1 MDLDPRL
8 RPGDG
13 EAAGVSNSTPSPAGL
28 VSSASLRGRD
38 NADTPSSSTVGS
50 GTPQYHHQLGAAAG
64 AGAGIEEAGVAPGA
78 SSSSAAAASAAAAGG
93 GAAAA
98 AAAAG
103 EGDAKKSRACEAC
116 RGLKVRCEPDAVEG
130 EPCKR
135 CRKAGRSC
143 VVTAPTRKRQKKT
156 DSRVSELEKKIDALT
171 ASLHARAGG
180 GAGGVVVPGLMS
192 SSNNPLVG
200 QPHHPQPQHHQH
212 PSPHHPHQPQAR
224 HQSDMS
230 ASGGGYPMFAASTG
244 VGVGGGPGG
253 TATGSARPWTGGGM
267 EASPMTQSA
276 QTPPTRTPQDDVSA
290 FQPPIVMAGQKRKA
304 HDREGPSG
312 DDHKAMTP
320 STSWSG
326 FSRPTEGDIVDRGL
340 VTMEHATGLFN
351 KYKEHM
357 VRHLPAV
364 VFPPSTTV
372 MELRKTKPTLFLAI
386 MAAATGENHS
396 LQRVLQREL
405 MQLFA
410 EKVIVT
416 GEKNLELVQ
425 ALHVAVIWYWPP
437 EHFEELKFYQLVHI
451 AAVMAIDIGLGRKGG
466 SRRGP
471 PPFRRNP
478 PPDPCSIECRR
489 TWLTCF
495 FLALNTSMS
504 LHRPNLIR
512 WTPFMTESLEILE
525 SSPDAAP
532 TDKYFCHLV
541 WTHRLAEE
549 VGSQFSLDDP
559 STVVNITDARTQY
572 ALRAL
577 ERDLD
582 KYIASIPKNLMQH
595 TLRLNFNVVNLYM
608 HEMALHSDSTGD
620 NWRPPFNTEAL
631 KDGIVNSEPLSAA
644 HINALSACL
653 TAIDGIFNTFLSM
666 DVTSIRCLPVFNFMR
681 VAYGVVILIKMYF
694 SASSPGSEMGKVI
707 HKDNMRVEYYL
718 EALLDKFRATA
729 ADNKCRPAAKFLVV
743 LAMLRSWFF
752 KQGKGEGGG
761 SAASDDGGASSSS
774 SQQQRPYASQGTTQQ
789 QQQQQQQIQQQLQQ
803 QQQQQQQQIHQTHQ
817 AQHMQQQQQ
826 QQQHSRQPNVNTPLQ
841 LLSEVAT
848 TGRDGGTASR
858 LFASLNGAHQHHP
871 QPFFHDSVSSTTDSA
886 PAPAS
891 VSNTNNTNPSSATM
905 PPQQMPGPSPSSTD
919 LDSAMAPAFPPWMSA
934 AQPMLPADLDIVA
947 GALPTNFDIE
957 GLNLAASDLQDMYES
972 GAKIVMNEPWFTD
985 AFQGLPDPNLFPF

>member
-8 RPGDG
+8 RPGGDG
-13 EAAGVSNSTPSPAGL
+13 ELSSSSATGVVSDSPPSPTGRAVPL
-28 VSSASLRGRD
+28 QRGRD
-38 NADTPSSSTVGS
+38 SVDTPSSSVVS
-50 GTPQYHHQLGAAAG
+50 STPGQQHHQFDYAG
-64 AGAGIEEAGVAPGA
+64 D
-78 SSSSAAAASAAAAGG
+78 AGG
-93 GAAAA
+93 GGGGGGTTGGGGGTTGGGGPAAAA
-98 AAAAG
+98 A
-103 EGDAKKSRACEAC
+103 EGDGTNDAKKSRACEAC
-116 RGLKVRCEPDAVEG
+116 RGLKVRCEPDPVEG

-135 CRKAGRSC
+135 CRKAGRNC
-143 VVTAPTRKRQKKT
+143 IVTLPTRKRQKKT

-171 ASLHARAGG
+171 ASLHARAG
-180 GAGGVVVPGLMS
+180 VPGLS
-192 SSNNPLVG
+192 QLAGGIIG
-200 QPHHPQPQHHQH
+200 QHQHQLQHQLQPQPQPQHL
-212 PSPHHPHQPQAR
+212 
-224 HQSDMS
+224 HQSDSS
-230 ASGGGYPMFAASTG
+230 AGGYSSGWGNAGITTTGAAAAAAGGEGTAG
-244 VGVGGGPGG
+244 AAGAAGAGAGAGAGAAVGAGVGGGGGGGGGG
-253 TATGSARPWTGGGM
+253 TVAVRSWGGM
-267 EASPMTQSA
+267 EASPLMQSA
-276 QTPPTRTPQDDVSA
+276 PTPPTRTSPDDASA

-304 HDREGPSG
+304 TDRDSVGE
-312 DDHKAMTP
+312 DRKASVTP
-320 STSWSG
+320 SASWSG

-340 VTMEHATGLFN
+340 ITMENAAGLFA

-386 MAAATGENHS
+386 MAAATGDNHS
-396 LQRVLQREL
+396 LQRVLQKEL

-425 ALHVAVIWYWPP
+425 AIHVAVIWYWPP

-451 AAVMAIDIGLGRKGG
+451 AAVMAIDIGLGRK
-466 SRRGP
+466 SCSKRGP

-478 PPDPCSIECRR
+478 PPDSSSIECRR

-504 LHRPNLIR
+504 LHRPNLVR

-525 SSPDAAP
+525 TSPDAAP

-549 VGSQFSLDDP
+549 VGGQFSLDDP
-559 STVVNITDARTQY
+559 STMVNITDARTQY

-582 KYIASIPKNLMQH
+582 KYIASIPKNLMQPGPDLA
-595 TLRLNFNVVNLYM
+595 TLRINFNVVNLYM
-608 HEMALHSDSTGD
+608 HEMALHSDNNMSD
-620 NWRPPFNTEAL
+620 QWRPPFNTEAL

-666 DVTSIRCLPVFNFMR
+666 EVLSIRCLPVFNFMR

-752 KQGKGEGGG
+752 KQGKAEGGG
-761 SAASDDGGASSSS
+761 SGPSLHGASPSADGGASSAS
-774 SQQQRPYASQGTTQQ
+774 SQQR
-789 QQQQQQQIQQQLQQ
+789 
-803 QQQQQQQQIHQTHQ
+803 H
-817 AQHMQQQQQ
+817 
-826 QQQHSRQPNVNTPLQ
+826 
-841 LLSEVAT
+841 LSG
-848 TGRDGGTASR
+848 TGRQVS
-858 LFASLNGAHQHHP
+858 
-871 QPFFHDSVSSTTDSA
+871 QPFFHDSVSP

-891 VSNTNNTNPSSATM
+891 HSSSM
-905 PPQQMPGPSPSSTD
+905 PQMPGPSPASTD
-919 LDSAMAPAFPPWMSA
+919 LDSAMAPAFPPWMSVTHS
-934 AQPMLPADLDIVA
+934 MVPAELDV
-947 GALPTNFDIE
+947 GSMPTNFDIE
-957 GLNLAASDLQDMYES
+957 GLNLAAADLQDMYES

>member
-13 EAAGVSNSTPSPAGL
+13 EATGVSHSTPSPAGQL
-28 VSSASLRGRD
+28 SSASLAGRGRD
-38 NADTPSSSTVGS
+38 NPDTPSTVGS
-50 GTPQYHHQLGAAAG
+50 TPQYHQAEYAASGSGSGSAAAG
-64 AGAGIEEAGVAPGA
+64 VDAGAGGAG
-78 SSSSAAAASAAAAGG
+78 
-93 GAAAA
+93 
-98 AAAAG
+98 AAG
-103 EGDAKKSRACEAC
+103 EADAAADAKKSRACEAC
-116 RGLKVRCEPDAVEG
+116 RGLKVRCEPDPIEG

-143 VVTAPTRKRQKKT
+143 IVTVPTRKRQKKT

-171 ASLHARAGG
+171 ASLHARAG
-180 GAGGVVVPGLMS
+180 VPGL
-192 SSNNPLVG
+192 NPMVG
-200 QPHHPQPQHHQH
+200 QPQPPQSQ
-212 PSPHHPHQPQAR
+212 
-224 HQSDMS
+224 HQSQHRQQSDS
-230 ASGGGYPMFAASTG
+230 STGGYQAGVWVNPAAA
-244 VGVGGGPGG
+244 G
-253 TATGSARPWTGGGM
+253 TVRSWGGM
-267 EASPMTQSA
+267 EASPLMQSA
-276 QTPPTRTPQDDVSA
+276 STPPTRTPQDDVST

-304 HDREGPSG
+304 PDREAMG
-312 DDHKAMTP
+312 DEHKAMTP

-340 VTMEHATGLFN
+340 ITMEQATGLFN

-364 VFPPSTTV
+364 VFPHSATV

-396 LQRVLQREL
+396 LQRVLQKEL

-425 ALHVAVIWYWPP
+425 AIHVAVIWYWPP
-437 EHFEELKFYQLVHI
+437 EHFEELKFYQLIHI

-478 PPDPCSIECRR
+478 PPDSSSIECRR

-512 WTPFMTESLEILE
+512 WTPFMTECLEILE
-525 SSPDAAP
+525 TSPDAAP

-559 STVVNITDARTQY
+559 STLVNITDARTQY

-608 HEMALHSDSTGD
+608 HEMALHSDTMSD
-620 NWRPPFNTEAL
+620 QWRPPFNTDAL

-666 DVTSIRCLPVFNFMR
+666 DVLSIRCLPVFNFMR

-752 KQGKGEGGG
+752 KQGKEGGG
-761 SAASDDGGASSSS
+761 GTASPEEGDGPSSS
-774 SQQQRPYASQGTTQQ
+774 SQQRQQQQQQYPAQGTQQ
-789 QQQQQQQIQQQLQQ
+789 QQQLQQQLQQ
-803 QQQQQQQQIHQTHQ
+803 QQQQQQHLQ
-817 AQHMQQQQQ
+817 ASQQQ
-826 QQQHSRQPNVNTPLQ
+826 SRQQNVNTPLQ

-848 TGRDGGTASR
+848 TGRDAATAASAQH
-858 LFASLNGAHQHHP
+858 LFASLSGTGRHP
-871 QPFFHDSVSSTTDSA
+871 QPFFHDSVSSTGT
-886 PAPAS
+886 PPAS
-891 VSNTNNTNPSSATM
+891 VSNASSM
-905 PPQQMPGPSPSSTD
+905 PQQQMPGPSPSSTD

-934 AQPMLPADLDIVA
+934 AQPMVPTDLDV
-947 GALPTNFDIE
+947 GSMPTNFDIE
-957 GLNLAASDLQDMYES
+957 GLNLAASDLSDMYES

>member
-1 MDLDPRL
+1 MQS
-8 RPGDG
+8 
-13 EAAGVSNSTPSPAGL
+13 ASTPPART
-28 VSSASLRGRD
+28 SQD
-38 NADTPSSSTVGS
+38 
-50 GTPQYHHQLGAAAG
+50 
-64 AGAGIEEAGVAPGA
+64 GA
-78 SSSSAAAASAAAAGG
+78 S
-93 GAAAA
+93 
-98 AAAAG
+98 
-103 EGDAKKSRACEAC
+103 
-116 RGLKVRCEPDAVEG
+116 
-130 EPCKR
+130 
-135 CRKAGRSC
+135 
-143 VVTAPTRKRQKKT
+143 T
-156 DSRVSELEKKIDALT
+156 
-171 ASLHARAGG
+171 
-180 GAGGVVVPGLMS
+180 
-192 SSNNPLVG
+192 
-200 QPHHPQPQHHQH
+200 
-212 PSPHHPHQPQAR
+212 
-224 HQSDMS
+224 
-230 ASGGGYPMFAASTG
+230 
-244 VGVGGGPGG
+244 
-253 TATGSARPWTGGGM
+253 
-267 EASPMTQSA
+267 
-276 QTPPTRTPQDDVSA
+276 

-304 HDREGPSG
+304 TDRDSVAE
-312 DDHKAMTP
+312 DHKTAMTP
-320 STSWSG
+320 SASWAG
-326 FSRPTEGDIVDRGL
+326 FSRPTEGDVVDRGL
-340 VTMEHATGLFN
+340 ISMENAAGLFN

-364 VFPPSTTV
+364 VFPPSATV
-372 MELRKTKPTLFLAI
+372 MELRKTKPTLFLAV

-396 LQRVLQREL
+396 LQRVLQKEL

-425 ALHVAVIWYWPP
+425 AIHVAVIWYWPP
-437 EHFEELKFYQLVHI
+437 EHFEELKFYQLIHI

-466 SRRGP
+466 SKRGP

-478 PPDPCSIECRR
+478 PPDSSSIECRR

-512 WTPFMTESLEILE
+512 WAPFMTESLEILE
-525 SSPDAAP
+525 TSPDAAP

-559 STVVNITDARTQY
+559 STMVNITDSRTQY

-582 KYIASIPKNLMQH
+582 KYIASIPKNLMQP
-595 TLRLNFNVVNLYM
+595 TLRLNFNVINLYM
-608 HEMALHSDSTGD
+608 HEMALHSDTMSD
-620 NWRPPFNTEAL
+620 QWRPPFNTEAL

-666 DVTSIRCLPVFNFMR
+666 DVLSIRCLPVFNFMR

-729 ADNKCRPAAKFLVV
+729 ADDKCRPAAKFLVV

-752 KQGKGEGGG
+752 KQGKGDGVSSGPNLHG
-761 SAASDDGGASSSS
+761 AASPEAGGASSSS
-774 SQQQRPYASQGTTQQ
+774 SSQQRQYASQGTQQ
-789 QQQQQQQIQQQLQQ
+789 QQQLQLQLQQ
-803 QQQQQQQQIHQTHQ
+803 QQQQLQQ
-817 AQHMQQQQQ
+817 
-826 QQQHSRQPNVNTPLQ
+826 SRQSTANTPLQ

-848 TGRDGGTASR
+848 TGRDATTATHI
-858 LFASLNGAHQHHP
+858 FAGLNGTGRQPP
-871 QPFFHDSVSSTTDSA
+871 QPFFHDSVSSTGTP

-891 VSNTNNTNPSSATM
+891 SNSSSM
-905 PPQQMPGPSPSSTD
+905 PQMPGPSPASTD
-919 LDSAMAPAFPPWMSA
+919 LDSAMAPAFPPWMSVT
-934 AQPMLPADLDIVA
+934 QPMVPGELDV
-947 GALPTNFDIE
+947 GPMPTNFDIE
-957 GLNLAASDLQDMYES
+957 GLNLAAADLQDMYES

>member
-8 RPGDG
+8 RPGGDG
-13 EAAGVSNSTPSPAGL
+13 ELSSSNATRVVSNA
-28 VSSASLRGRD
+28 SSALDHQLQASARRGSGRD
-38 NADTPSSSTVGS
+38 NADTPSTVGS
-50 GTPQYHHQLGAAAG
+50 TPGQHHQFDYADAG
-64 AGAGIEEAGVAPGA
+64 AGGGGGGSVAA
-78 SSSSAAAASAAAAGG
+78 ESSAG
-93 GAAAA
+93 
-98 AAAAG
+98 AG
-103 EGDAKKSRACEAC
+103 EADGNGDAKKSRACEAC
-116 RGLKVRCEPDAVEG
+116 RGLKVRCEPDPIEG

-135 CRKAGRSC
+135 CRKAGRVC

-171 ASLHARAGG
+171 ASLHARAG
-180 GAGGVVVPGLMS
+180 APGM
-192 SSNNPLVG
+192 PAVG
-200 QPHHPQPQHHQH
+200 QQQHQH
-212 PSPHHPHQPQAR
+212 QHQPEA
-224 HQSDMS
+224 
-230 ASGGGYPMFAASTG
+230 AGGGYSSSW
-244 VGVGGGPGG
+244 
-253 TATGSARPWTGGGM
+253 GSAGTPGTGAGVARTWGGM
-267 EASPMTQSA
+267 AASPMMQTAS
-276 QTPPTRTPQDDVSA
+276 TPPVRTPQDDSSA

-304 HDREGPSG
+304 TDRDSVSEDPKSS
-312 DDHKAMTP
+312 MTP
-320 STSWSG
+320 SVSWSG

-340 VTMEHATGLFN
+340 ISMEQAAGLFN

-364 VFPPSTTV
+364 VFPHSATV
-372 MELRKTKPTLFLAI
+372 MDLRKTKPTLFLAI

-396 LQRVLQREL
+396 LQRVLQKEL

-425 ALHVAVIWYWPP
+425 AIHVAVIWYWPP
-437 EHFEELKFYQLVHI
+437 EHFEELKFYQLIHI
-451 AAVMAIDIGLGRKGG
+451 AAVMAIDIGLGRKNT
-466 SRRGP
+466 SKRGP

-478 PPDPCSIECRR
+478 PPDSSSIECRR

-532 TDKYFCHLV
+532 TDKYFSHLV

-549 VGSQFSLDDP
+549 VGEQFSLDDP
-559 STVVNITDARTQY
+559 STLVNITDARTQY

-582 KYIASIPKNLMQH
+582 KYIASVSKNMMQP

-608 HEMALHSDSTGD
+608 HEMALHSETVSEQ
-620 NWRPPFNTEAL
+620 WRPPFNTEAL

-653 TAIDGIFNTFLSM
+653 TAIDGILNTFLSM
-666 DVTSIRCLPVFNFMR
+666 DVLSIRCLPVFNFMR
-681 VAYGVVILIKMYF
+681 VAYAVVILIKMYF

-752 KQGKGEGGG
+752 KQGKGEGTSTSSDDGNG
-761 SAASDDGGASSSS
+761 AAAAPCANPSTTPNAAGISAASP
-774 SQQQRPYASQGTTQQ
+774 QQRQYAAQGTQQ
-789 QQQQQQQIQQQLQQ
+789 QQQLQQQLQQ
-803 QQQQQQQQIHQTHQ
+803 QQL
-817 AQHMQQQQQ
+817 
-826 QQQHSRQPNVNTPLQ
+826 QQQHQQSAANTPLQ

-848 TGRDGGTASR
+848 TGRDVSNAPHIFANLGGTGRSI
-858 LFASLNGAHQHHP
+858 P
-871 QPFFHDSVSSTTDSA
+871 QPFFHDSVSSTGT
-886 PAPAS
+886 PP
-891 VSNTNNTNPSSATM
+891 TSSTANSSSM
-905 PPQQMPGPSPSSTD
+905 PQMPGPSPASTD
-919 LDSAMAPAFPPWMSA
+919 LESAMAPAFPPWMSVT
-934 AQPMLPADLDIVA
+934 QPMVPNELDMGSMPA
-947 GALPTNFDIE
+947 NFDIE
-957 GLNLAASDLQDMYES
+957 GLNLAAADLQDVYES
-972 GAKIVMNEPWFTD
+972 GAKIVMNEPWFMD

>member
-8 RPGDG
+8 RPGGDG
-13 EAAGVSNSTPSPAGL
+13 GELGSSTATRVVSNA
-28 VSSASLRGRD
+28 SSAVDQQLQAAARRGSGRD
-38 NADTPSSSTVGS
+38 NADTPSTVGS
-50 GTPQYHHQLGAAAG
+50 TPGQHHQFDYAD
-64 AGAGIEEAGVAPGA
+64 
-78 SSSSAAAASAAAAGG
+78 AGG
-93 GAAAA
+93 GGGGGSV
-98 AAAAG
+98 AAG
-103 EGDAKKSRACEAC
+103 SSIGGDADGNGDGKKSRACEAC
-116 RGLKVRCEPDAVEG
+116 RGLKVKCEPDPVEG

-171 ASLHARAGG
+171 ASLHARAGAPG
-180 GAGGVVVPGLMS
+180 TSAAG
-192 SSNNPLVG
+192 
-200 QPHHPQPQHHQH
+200 QQQHQHQHQHQHHAE
-212 PSPHHPHQPQAR
+212 PV
-224 HQSDMS
+224 
-230 ASGGGYPMFAASTG
+230 GGGYPSSWSSAATT
-244 VGVGGGPGG
+244 G
-253 TATGSARPWTGGGM
+253 TAAAAGGAGVARTWGGM
-267 EASPMTQSA
+267 AGGMAASPMMQTAS
-276 QTPPTRTPQDDVSA
+276 TPPTRTPQDEPSA

-304 HDREGPSG
+304 TDRDSVSEDP
-312 DDHKAMTP
+312 KAMTP
-320 STSWSG
+320 SVSWSG
-326 FSRPTEGDIVDRGL
+326 FSRPTEGDIVDRGII
-340 VTMEHATGLFN
+340 TMEQAAGLFN

-364 VFPPSTTV
+364 VFPHSATV

-396 LQRVLQREL
+396 IQRVLQKEL

-425 ALHVAVIWYWPP
+425 AIHVAVIWYWPP
-437 EHFEELKFYQLVHI
+437 EHFEELKFYQLVHM
-451 AAVMAIDIGLGRKGG
+451 AAVMAIDIGLGRKNT
-466 SRRGP
+466 SKRGP

-478 PPDPCSIECRR
+478 PPDPSSIECRR

-532 TDKYFCHLV
+532 TDKYFSHLV

-549 VGSQFSLDDP
+549 VGEQFSLDDP
-559 STVVNITDARTQY
+559 SSLVNITDARTQY

-582 KYIASIPKNLMQH
+582 KYIASVAKNMMQP

-608 HEMALHSDSTGD
+608 HEMALHSETLSDQ
-620 NWRPPFNTEAL
+620 WRPPFNTEAL

-653 TAIDGIFNTFLSM
+653 TAIDGILNTFLSM
-666 DVTSIRCLPVFNFMR
+666 DVLSIRCLPVFNFMR
-681 VAYGVVILIKMYF
+681 VAYAVVILIKMYF
-694 SASSPGSEMGKVI
+694 SASSPGSEMGRVI

-718 EALLDKFRATA
+718 ETLLDKFRATA

-752 KQGKGEGGG
+752 KQGKGEGMA
-761 SAASDDGGASSSS
+761 SSSDDGSGAAAANTSTTPNTAALSTASP
-774 SQQQRPYASQGTTQQ
+774 QQRQYSAQGTQQ
-789 QQQQQQQIQQQLQQ
+789 QQQLQQQLQQ
-803 QQQQQQQQIHQTHQ
+803 QQL
-817 AQHMQQQQQ
+817 
-826 QQQHSRQPNVNTPLQ
+826 QQQHQQPAANTPLQ

-848 TGRDGGTASR
+848 TGRDASNATHIFANLSGTGRSI
-858 LFASLNGAHQHHP
+858 Q
-871 QPFFHDSVSSTTDSA
+871 QPFFHDSVSSTGT
-886 PAPAS
+886 PP
-891 VSNTNNTNPSSATM
+891 TSSTANSSSM
-905 PPQQMPGPSPSSTD
+905 PQMPPGPSPASTD
-919 LDSAMAPAFPPWMSA
+919 LDSAMAPAFPPWMSVT
-934 AQPMLPADLDIVA
+934 QPMVPNELDMGSMPA
-947 GALPTNFDIE
+947 NFDIE
-957 GLNLAASDLQDMYES
+957 GLNLAAADLQDVYES
-972 GAKIVMNEPWFTD
+972 GAKIVMNEPWFMD

>member
-38 NADTPSSSTVGS
+38 NADTPSSSTAGSS
-50 GTPQYHHQLGAAAG
+50 GTPQYHHNQLEHAG
-64 AGAGIEEAGVAPGA
+64 AGVGVEEAGVAPGVTA
-78 SSSSAAAASAAAAGG
+78 SSSSSLPPSSSS
-93 GAAAA
+93 

-180 GAGGVVVPGLMS
+180 GGVVPSLMG
-192 SSNNPLVG
+192 NNPLVG
-200 QPHHPQPQHHQH
+200 QPHHHQPQPHHHQ
-212 PSPHHPHQPQAR
+212 PQPHQPHQPQAR

-230 ASGGGYPMFAASTG
+230 SSGGGYPMFAASTG
-244 VGVGGGPGG
+244 GGATAGAGGGPGG
-253 TATGSARPWTGGGM
+253 TAAVSARPWTGGGGM
-267 EASPMTQSA
+267 AASPMMQSA
-276 QTPPTRTPQDDVSA
+276 QTPPTRTPQDDVAA

-304 HDREGPSG
+304 HDRDGPSG

-425 ALHVAVIWYWPP
+425 AMHVAVIWYWPP

-512 WTPFMTESLEILE
+512 WTPFMTECLEILE

-608 HEMALHSDSTGD
+608 HEMALHSDTTGD

-752 KQGKGEGGG
+752 KQGKGEGVG
-761 SAASDDGGASSSS
+761 SATPEDGGASSCSS
-774 SQQQRPYASQGTTQQ
+774 SQQQRPYAPQGTPQQ
-789 QQQQQQQIQQQLQQ
+789 PQQQQQLQQ
-803 QQQQQQQQIHQTHQ
+803 QLQHQQVPQQSHQ
-817 AQHMQQQQQ
+817 AQHMQQQHQQ
-826 QQQHSRQPNVNTPLQ
+826 QQQSRQPNVNTPLQ

-871 QPFFHDSVSSTTDSA
+871 QPFFHDSASSTTDSA

-891 VSNTNNTNPSSATM
+891 VSNNNNAASSSSSAM

-934 AQPMLPADLDIVA
+934 AQPMLPADLDVVA

-957 GLNLAASDLQDMYES
+957 GLNLAAADLQDMYES

>member
-1 MDLDPRL
+1 MDLDPQL

-13 EAAGVSNSTPSPAGL
+13 EATGVSNSSPSPAGQL
-28 VSSASLRGRD
+28 SSASLAGRGRD
-38 NADTPSSSTVGS
+38 NADTPSTVGS
-50 GTPQYHHQLGAAAG
+50 TPQYHQVEYGGSGPGAAGVDAG
-64 AGAGIEEAGVAPGA
+64 AGA
-78 SSSSAAAASAAAAGG
+78 S

-98 AAAAG
+98 TGAGAVGDADAA
-103 EGDAKKSRACEAC
+103 GDAKKSRACEAC

-143 VVTAPTRKRQKKT
+143 IVTVPTRKRQKKT

-171 ASLHARAGG
+171 ASLHARAG
-180 GAGGVVVPGLMS
+180 VPGL
-192 SSNNPLVG
+192 NPLAG
-200 QPHHPQPQHHQH
+200 QPPPQPQHQN
-212 PSPHHPHQPQAR
+212 QPRQ
-224 HQSDMS
+224 QSDS
-230 ASGGGYPMFAASTG
+230 SSGGYPAGGWGNAA
-244 VGVGGGPGG
+244 
-253 TATGSARPWTGGGM
+253 ATGTMRPWAGI
-267 EASPMTQSA
+267 EASPLMQSA
-276 QTPPTRTPQDDVSA
+276 QTPPRRTPQDDVST

-304 HDREGPSG
+304 ADRDALG

-340 VTMEHATGLFN
+340 ITMEHATGLFN
-351 KYKEHM
+351 KYKEHLI
-357 VRHLPAV
+357 RHLPAV
-364 VFPPSTTV
+364 VFPPNATV

-396 LQRVLQREL
+396 LQRVLQKEL

-425 ALHVAVIWYWPP
+425 AIHVAVIWYWPP
-437 EHFEELKFYQLVHI
+437 EHFEELKFYQLIHI
-451 AAVMAIDIGLGRKGG
+451 AAVMAIDIGLGRKGS

-478 PPDPCSIECRR
+478 PPDSSSIECRR

-512 WTPFMTESLEILE
+512 WTPFMTECLEILE
-525 SSPDAAP
+525 TSPDAAP

-559 STVVNITDARTQY
+559 STMVNITDARTQY

-608 HEMALHSDSTGD
+608 HEMALHSDTMSD
-620 NWRPPFNTEAL
+620 QWRPPFNTDAL

-666 DVTSIRCLPVFNFMR
+666 DVLSIRCLPVFNFMR

-752 KQGKGEGGG
+752 KQGKEGGG
-761 SAASDDGGASSSS
+761 TTSPDDGDAPSSS
-774 SQQQRPYASQGTTQQ
+774 SQQTQQ
-789 QQQQQQQIQQQLQQ
+789 QYAPQGTQQQQQLQQ
-803 QQQQQQQQIHQTHQ
+803 QLQQLQQQQVQQLQPQPQ
-817 AQHMQQQQQ
+817 ARQQ
-826 QQQHSRQPNVNTPLQ
+826 NVNTPLQ

-848 TGRDGGTASR
+848 TGRDAGSASHI
-858 LFASLNGAHQHHP
+858 FASLNGTGSHHP
-871 QPFFHDSVSSTTDSA
+871 QPFFHDSVSSTGT
-886 PAPAS
+886 PPPGS
-891 VSNTNNTNPSSATM
+891 VQNSSM
-905 PPQQMPGPSPSSTD
+905 PQLPGPSPSSTD
-919 LDSAMAPAFPPWMSA
+919 LESAMAPAFPPWMSA
-934 AQPMLPADLDIVA
+934 AQPVMPNDLDV
-947 GALPTNFDIE
+947 GSLPTNFDIE
-957 GLNLAASDLQDMYES
+957 GLNLAAADLQDLYENR
-972 GAKIVMNEPWFTD
+972 AKIVMNEPWFTD

>member
-8 RPGDG
+8 RPGGDG
-13 EAAGVSNSTPSPAGL
+13 EATGVSNSTPSPAGQL
-28 VSSASLRGRD
+28 SSASLVRGRD
-38 NADTPSSSTVGS
+38 NADTPSTVGS
-50 GTPQYHHQLGAAAG
+50 TPQYHQADYAG
-64 AGAGIEEAGVAPGA
+64 AGAGAGGGGAGVDAGG
-78 SSSSAAAASAAAAGG
+78 AAGG
-93 GAAAA
+93 DADAAAQA
-98 AAAAG
+98 AA
-103 EGDAKKSRACEAC
+103 DAKKSRACEAC
-116 RGLKVRCEPDAVEG
+116 RGLKVRCEPDPVDG

-143 VVTAPTRKRQKKT
+143 IVTVPTRKRQKKT

-171 ASLHARAGG
+171 ASLHARAG
-180 GAGGVVVPGLMS
+180 VPVSGL
-192 SSNNPLVG
+192 NPLVG
-200 QPHHPQPQHHQH
+200 QSQSQPHPQSQHRQ
-212 PSPHHPHQPQAR
+212 
-224 HQSDMS
+224 HQSDS
-230 ASGGGYPMFAASTG
+230 STGGYQAGGG
-244 VGVGGGPGG
+244 GGGGWVNPAVAG
-253 TATGSARPWTGGGM
+253 TVRPWGGM
-267 EASPMTQSA
+267 EASPLMQSA
-276 QTPPTRTPQDDVSA
+276 STPPTRTPQDDVSS

-304 HDREGPSG
+304 TADRDNTLGP
-312 DDHKAMTP
+312 DDHSHKALTP

-340 VTMEHATGLFN
+340 ITMEHATGLFN

-364 VFPPSTTV
+364 VFPHSATV

-396 LQRVLQREL
+396 LQRVLQKEL

-425 ALHVAVIWYWPP
+425 AIHVAVIWYWPP
-437 EHFEELKFYQLVHI
+437 EHFEELKFYQLIHI

-478 PPDPCSIECRR
+478 PPDSSSIECRR

-512 WTPFMTESLEILE
+512 WTPFMTECLEILE
-525 SSPDAAP
+525 TSPDAAP

-559 STVVNITDARTQY
+559 STLVNITDARTQY

-608 HEMALHSDSTGD
+608 HEMALHSDTMSD
-620 NWRPPFNTEAL
+620 QWRPPFNTDAL

-653 TAIDGIFNTFLSM
+653 TAIDGILNTFLSM
-666 DVTSIRCLPVFNFMR
+666 DVLSIRCLPVFNFMR

-718 EALLDKFRATA
+718 GALLDKFRATA

-752 KQGKGEGGG
+752 KQGKEGGSGGGTG
-761 SAASDDGGASSSS
+761 SSEDSEGPCSSS
-774 SQQQRPYASQGTTQQ
+774 SQQKQQ
-789 QQQQQQQIQQQLQQ
+789 QQQQQYTAQGTQQQQQLQQQLQQ
-803 QQQQQQQQIHQTHQ
+803 QQQQQQQQLQPP
-817 AQHMQQQQQ
+817 QQQ
-826 QQQHSRQPNVNTPLQ
+826 SRQQNVNTPLQ

-848 TGRDGGTASR
+848 TGRDGSGGAAAHI
-858 LFASLNGAHQHHP
+858 FAGLNGAGRHHP
-871 QPFFHDSVSSTTDSA
+871 QPFFHDSASSTGT
-886 PAPAS
+886 PPAS
-891 VSNTNNTNPSSATM
+891 MSNASSSM
-905 PPQQMPGPSPSSTD
+905 PQQQQQQQIPGPSPSSTD

-934 AQPMLPADLDIVA
+934 AQPMVPTDLDV
-947 GALPTNFDIE
+947 GSMPTNFDIE
-957 GLNLAASDLQDMYES
+957 GLNLAASDLSDMYES

>member
-13 EAAGVSNSTPSPAGL
+13 EQLASSNATRVVSNA
-28 VSSASLRGRD
+28 SSAADQQLQASAAAVRHGSGRD
-38 NADTPSSSTVGS
+38 NADTPSTVGS
-50 GTPQYHHQLGAAAG
+50 TPGQHHHFDYADAG
-64 AGAGIEEAGVAPGA
+64 
-78 SSSSAAAASAAAAGG
+78 AAGG
-93 GAAAA
+93 GGGGGGSV
-98 AAAAG
+98 AAG
-103 EGDAKKSRACEAC
+103 GSAGAGEADGNGDAKKSRACEAC
-116 RGLKVRCEPDAVEG
+116 RGLKVRCEPDPIEG

-135 CRKAGRSC
+135 CRKAGRNC

-171 ASLHARAGG
+171 ASLHARAGAPGMPAVGQHHHQPQHQVEPAGGGYSSSWGIAGAAGTG
-180 GAGGVVVPGLMS
+180 GAGAGAGAGAV
-192 SSNNPLVG
+192 
-200 QPHHPQPQHHQH
+200 
-212 PSPHHPHQPQAR
+212 A
-224 HQSDMS
+224 
-230 ASGGGYPMFAASTG
+230 G
-244 VGVGGGPGG
+244 VGV
-253 TATGSARPWTGGGM
+253 ARPWGGM
-267 EASPMTQSA
+267 AASPMMQTAS
-276 QTPPTRTPQDDVSA
+276 TPPTRTPQDDSSA

-304 HDREGPSG
+304 TDRDSVSEDP
-312 DDHKAMTP
+312 KAATTP
-320 STSWSG
+320 SVSWSG

-340 VTMEHATGLFN
+340 ITMEQAAGLFN

-364 VFPPSTTV
+364 VFPHSATV
-372 MELRKTKPTLFLAI
+372 MELRKTKPTLFLAV

-396 LQRVLQREL
+396 LQRVLQKEL

-425 ALHVAVIWYWPP
+425 AIHVAVIWYWPP

-451 AAVMAIDIGLGRKGG
+451 AAVMAIDIGLGRKNT
-466 SRRGP
+466 SKRGP

-478 PPDPCSIECRR
+478 PPDSSSIECRR

-532 TDKYFCHLV
+532 TDKYFSHLV

-549 VGSQFSLDDP
+549 VGEQFSLDDT
-559 STVVNITDARTQY
+559 STLVNITDARTQY

-582 KYIASIPKNLMQH
+582 KYIASVAKNMMQP

-608 HEMALHSDSTGD
+608 HEMALHSETMSDQ
-620 NWRPPFNTEAL
+620 WRPPFNTEAL

-653 TAIDGIFNTFLSM
+653 TAIDGILTTFLSM
-666 DVTSIRCLPVFNFMR
+666 DVLSIRCLPVFNFMR
-681 VAYGVVILIKMYF
+681 VAYAVVILIKMYF

-718 EALLDKFRATA
+718 EALLNKFRATA

-752 KQGKGEGGG
+752 KQGKGEGTTT
-761 SAASDDGGASSSS
+761 SDDGNCPAAAANTGTTPPNAAAISSASPHQRQYGA
-774 SQQQRPYASQGTTQQ
+774 QGTQQ
-789 QQQQQQQIQQQLQQ
+789 QQQLQQQLQQ
-803 QQQQQQQQIHQTHQ
+803 QQQQLQQPHQQSS
-817 AQHMQQQQQ
+817 A
-826 QQQHSRQPNVNTPLQ
+826 NTPLQ

-848 TGRDGGTASR
+848 TGRDAGSAPRIFANLGGTGRSI
-858 LFASLNGAHQHHP
+858 P
-871 QPFFHDSVSSTTDSA
+871 QPFFHDTVSSTGT
-886 PAPAS
+886 PP
-891 VSNTNNTNPSSATM
+891 TSSTANSSSM
-905 PPQQMPGPSPSSTD
+905 PQMSGPSPPSTD
-919 LDSAMAPAFPPWMSA
+919 LESAMAPAFPPWMSVT
-934 AQPMLPADLDIVA
+934 QPMVPNELDMVSMPA
-947 GALPTNFDIE
+947 NFDIE
-957 GLNLAASDLQDMYES
+957 GLNLAAADLQDVYES
-972 GAKIVMNEPWFTD
+972 GAKIVMNEPWFMD

>member
-8 RPGDG
+8 RPGGDG
-13 EAAGVSNSTPSPAGL
+13 GGGLGSSTATRVVSNASSSS
-28 VSSASLRGRD
+28 SSAVDQQQQANARRGSGRD
-38 NADTPSSSTVGS
+38 NADTPSTVASTPGQHRQFDYADAGVGGGGGGS
-50 GTPQYHHQLGAAAG
+50 VMAAG
-64 AGAGIEEAGVAPGA
+64 
-78 SSSSAAAASAAAAGG
+78 SSSGG
-93 GAAAA
+93 GNDAD
-98 AAAAG
+98 G
-103 EGDAKKSRACEAC
+103 NGDAKKSRACEAC

-171 ASLHARAGG
+171 ASLHARAGAANMPS
-180 GAGGVVVPGLMS
+180 AG
-192 SSNNPLVG
+192 
-200 QPHHPQPQHHQH
+200 QHQHQH
-212 PSPHHPHQPQAR
+212 PAEPV
-224 HQSDMS
+224 
-230 ASGGGYPMFAASTG
+230 GGGYGAGVARTWASM
-244 VGVGGGPGG
+244 
-253 TATGSARPWTGGGM
+253 AGGM
-267 EASPMTQSA
+267 AVSPIQTAS
-276 QTPPTRTPQDDVSA
+276 TPPTRTPQDEPSSA

-304 HDREGPSG
+304 PDRDGVVGEDP
-312 DDHKAMTP
+312 KAAMTP
-320 STSWSG
+320 SASWSG
-326 FSRPTEGDIVDRGL
+326 FSRPTEGDIVDRGII
-340 VTMEHATGLFN
+340 TMEQAAGLFN

-364 VFPPSTTV
+364 VFPHGATV
-372 MELRKTKPTLFLAI
+372 MELRKTRPTLFLAI
-386 MAAATGENHS
+386 MAAATGENHAV
-396 LQRVLQREL
+396 QRVLQKEL

-425 ALHVAVIWYWPP
+425 AIHVAVIWYWPP
-437 EHFEELKFYQLVHI
+437 EHFEELKFYQLVHM
-451 AAVMAIDIGLGRKGG
+451 AAVMAIDIGLGRKNT
-466 SRRGP
+466 SKRGP

-478 PPDPCSIECRR
+478 PPDPSSIECRR

-532 TDKYFCHLV
+532 TDKYFSHLV

-549 VGSQFSLDDP
+549 VGEQFSLDDP
-559 STVVNITDARTQY
+559 SSLVNITDARTQY

-582 KYIASIPKNLMQH
+582 KYIASVAKNMMQP

-608 HEMALHSDSTGD
+608 HEMALHSETMSDQ
-620 NWRPPFNTEAL
+620 WRPPFNTEAL

-653 TAIDGIFNTFLSM
+653 TAIDGILNTFLSM
-666 DVTSIRCLPVFNFMR
+666 DVLSIRCLPVFNFMR
-681 VAYGVVILIKMYF
+681 VAYAVVILIKMYF

-707 HKDNMRVEYYL
+707 HKDNMRVEHYL

-752 KQGKGEGGG
+752 KQGKGEGTTT
-761 SAASDDGGASSSS
+761 SSDDGNGGAPNATASP
-774 SQQQRPYASQGTTQQ
+774 QQRPYTAQGTQQ
-789 QQQQQQQIQQQLQQ
+789 QQQLQQQLQQQQLQQ
-803 QQQQQQQQIHQTHQ
+803 QQQQQQQQ
-817 AQHMQQQQQ
+817 
-826 QQQHSRQPNVNTPLQ
+826 QPAANTPLQ

-848 TGRDGGTASR
+848 TGRDASNAPHNIFANLSGTGRSI
-858 LFASLNGAHQHHP
+858 P
-871 QPFFHDSVSSTTDSA
+871 QPFFHDSVSSTGTPPTSN
-886 PAPAS
+886 AS
-891 VSNTNNTNPSSATM
+891 SSLSQM
-905 PPQQMPGPSPSSTD
+905 PPGPSPASASNTD
-919 LDSAMAPAFPPWMSA
+919 LESAMAPAFPPWMSVT
-934 AQPMLPADLDIVA
+934 QPMVPNELDMGSLPA
-947 GALPTNFDIE
+947 NFDIE
-957 GLNLAASDLQDMYES
+957 GLNLAAADLQDVYES
-972 GAKIVMNEPWFTD
+972 GAKIVMNEPWFMD

>member
-8 RPGDG
+8 RPGG
-13 EAAGVSNSTPSPAGL
+13 EGELGPSGATGVVSNSTPSPAGQQQQQQQL
-28 VSSASLRGRD
+28 GQTSGGALGLQQQRGRD
-38 NADTPSSSTVGS
+38 SVDTPSSSTVGS
-50 GTPQYHHQLGAAAG
+50 TPGQHHQYDYGGDVSGGGGTVGG
-64 AGAGIEEAGVAPGA
+64 AGAAGD
-78 SSSSAAAASAAAAGG
+78 GG
-93 GAAAA
+93 DAH
-98 AAAAG
+98 
-103 EGDAKKSRACEAC
+103 GDAKKSRACEAC
-116 RGLKVRCEPDAVEG
+116 RGLKVRCEPDPVEG

-135 CRKAGRSC
+135 CRKAGRNC
-143 VVTAPTRKRQKKT
+143 VVTVPTRKRQKKT

-171 ASLHARAGG
+171 ASLHARAGVPGLNQLTAGIGGQNQQQQQQQQHQPRQPSDSSAGGFPWGNPATGAG
-180 GAGGVVVPGLMS
+180 GAGIVKPW
-192 SSNNPLVG
+192 
-200 QPHHPQPQHHQH
+200 
-212 PSPHHPHQPQAR
+212 
-224 HQSDMS
+224 
-230 ASGGGYPMFAASTG
+230 SGMD
-244 VGVGGGPGG
+244 
-253 TATGSARPWTGGGM
+253 
-267 EASPMTQSA
+267 ASPLMQSA
-276 QTPPTRTPQDDVSA
+276 PTPPTRTPQDDASNL
-290 FQPPIVMAGQKRKA
+290 QPPIVMAGQKRKA
-304 HDREGPSG
+304 ADRDGISDE
-312 DDHKAMTP
+312 HKAAMTP

-340 VTMEHATGLFN
+340 ITMENAAALFN

-357 VRHLPAV
+357 IRHLPAV
-364 VFPPSTTV
+364 VFPPSATV

-386 MAAATGENHS
+386 MAATTGENHS
-396 LQRVLQREL
+396 LQRVLQKEL

-425 ALHVAVIWYWPP
+425 AIHVAVIWYWPP
-437 EHFEELKFYQLVHI
+437 EHFEELKFYQLIHI
-451 AAVMAIDIGLGRKGG
+451 AAVMAIDIGLGRKAG
-466 SRRGP
+466 SKRGP

-478 PPDPCSIECRR
+478 PPDSSSIECRR

-495 FLALNTSMS
+495 FLALNTAMS

-525 SSPDAAP
+525 TSPDAAP

-549 VGSQFSLDDP
+549 VGEQFSLDDP
-559 STVVNITDARTQY
+559 SAVVNITDARTQY

-582 KYIASIPKNLMQH
+582 KYIASIPKNLMQRESPFH
-595 TLRLNFNVVNLYM
+595 TSLEFIAIVLTFIATLRLNFNVVNLYM
-608 HEMALHSDSTGD
+608 HEMALHSDTMSD
-620 NWRPPFNTEAL
+620 QWRPPFNTEAL

-653 TAIDGIFNTFLSM
+653 TAIDGILNTFLSM
-666 DVTSIRCLPVFNFMR
+666 DVLSIRCLPVFNFMR

-752 KQGKGEGGG
+752 KQGKGQEGGG
-761 SAASDDGGASSSS
+761 GNSSGPADEAGASASSAS
-774 SQQQRPYASQGTTQQ
+774 SQQRPYASSSSQGGTQQ
-789 QQQQQQQIQQQLQQ
+789 QQQLQQQLQQ
-803 QQQQQQQQIHQTHQ
+803 QQQQLQQQH
-817 AQHMQQQQQ
+817 QQQQQ
-826 QQQHSRQPNVNTPLQ
+826 SRQPTANTPLQ

-848 TGRDGGTASR
+848 TGRDHSSAPHI
-858 LFASLNGAHQHHP
+858 FASLGGTGRSHP
-871 QPFFHDSVSSTTDSA
+871 QPFFHDSVSSNSNSTPP

-891 VSNTNNTNPSSATM
+891 NSSSM
-905 PPQQMPGPSPSSTD
+905 PQMPGPGPSPASTD
-919 LDSAMAPAFPPWMSA
+919 LESAMAPAFPPWMSVTQA
-934 AQPMLPADLDIVA
+934 NMVPTDLDV
-947 GALPTNFDIE
+947 GAMPTNFDIE
-957 GLNLAASDLQDMYES
+957 GLNMAAADLQDMYES

>member
-38 NADTPSSSTVGS
+38 NADTPSSSTAGSS
-50 GTPQYHHQLGAAAG
+50 GTPQYHHNQLEHAG
-64 AGAGIEEAGVAPGA
+64 AGVGVEEAGVAPGVTA
-78 SSSSAAAASAAAAGG
+78 SSSSLPPSSSS
-93 GAAAA
+93 

-180 GAGGVVVPGLMS
+180 GGVVPGLMG
-192 SSNNPLVG
+192 NNPLVG
-200 QPHHPQPQHHQH
+200 QPQHHQPQHHHHQ
-212 PSPHHPHQPQAR
+212 PQPHQPHQPQTR
-224 HQSDMS
+224 HHSDMS
-230 ASGGGYPMFAASTG
+230 SSGGGYPMFAASTG
-244 VGVGGGPGG
+244 GGATAGAGGGPGG
-253 TATGSARPWTGGGM
+253 TAAGSARPWTGGGGM
-267 EASPMTQSA
+267 AASPMMQSA
-276 QTPPTRTPQDDVSA
+276 QTPPTRTPQDDVAA

-304 HDREGPSG
+304 HDRDGPSG

-425 ALHVAVIWYWPP
+425 AMHVAVIWYWPP

-512 WTPFMTESLEILE
+512 WTPFMTECLEILE

-608 HEMALHSDSTGD
+608 HEMALHSDTTGD

-761 SAASDDGGASSSS
+761 SATPEDGGASSCSS
-774 SQQQRPYASQGTTQQ
+774 SQQQRPYAPQGTPQQ
-789 QQQQQQQIQQQLQQ
+789 QQQQQHQLQQQLQQ
-803 QQQQQQQQIHQTHQ
+803 QQVQQQSHQ
-817 AQHMQQQQQ
+817 AQHMQ

-871 QPFFHDSVSSTTDSA
+871 QPFFHDSASSTTDSA
-886 PAPAS
+886 AAPAS
-891 VSNTNNTNPSSATM
+891 VSNNNNAASSSSSAM

-934 AQPMLPADLDIVA
+934 AQPMLPADLDVVA

-957 GLNLAASDLQDMYES
+957 GLNLAAADLQDMYES

>member
-13 EAAGVSNSTPSPAGL
+13 EAAGVSNSTPSPAGQL
-28 VSSASLRGRD
+28 SNASLAGRGRET
-38 NADTPSSSTVGS
+38 ADTPSTVGS
-50 GTPQYHHQLGAAAG
+50 TPQYHQVEYAGSGSGAGSVAAGVDAGAGGSAVGAG
-64 AGAGIEEAGVAPGA
+64 AGAGAGA
-78 SSSSAAAASAAAAGG
+78 G
-93 GAAAA
+93 GAAGDADAA
-98 AAAAG
+98 A
-103 EGDAKKSRACEAC
+103 DAKKSRACEAC
-116 RGLKVRCEPDAVEG
+116 RGLKVRCEPDPVEG

-143 VVTAPTRKRQKKT
+143 IVTVPTRKRQKKT

-171 ASLHARAGG
+171 ASLHARAG
-180 GAGGVVVPGLMS
+180 VPGL
-192 SSNNPLVG
+192 NPLAG
-200 QPHHPQPQHHQH
+200 QPQPQPQHQSQH
-212 PSPHHPHQPQAR
+212 R
-224 HQSDMS
+224 HQSDSS
-230 ASGGGYPMFAASTG
+230 ASGYPAGSWPNAA
-244 VGVGGGPGG
+244 
-253 TATGSARPWTGGGM
+253 ATGT
-267 EASPMTQSA
+267 
-276 QTPPTRTPQDDVSA
+276 DDVST

-304 HDREGPSG
+304 ADRDASLG

-340 VTMEHATGLFN
+340 ITMEHATGLFN

-364 VFPPSTTV
+364 VFPHSATV

-396 LQRVLQREL
+396 LQRVLQKEL

-425 ALHVAVIWYWPP
+425 AIHVAVIWYWPP
-437 EHFEELKFYQLVHI
+437 EHFEELKFYQLIHI

-478 PPDPCSIECRR
+478 PPDSTSIECRR
-489 TWLTCF
+489 TWLTCH

-512 WTPFMTESLEILE
+512 WTPFMTECLEILE
-525 SSPDAAP
+525 TSPDAAP

-559 STVVNITDARTQY
+559 STMVNITDSRTQY

-595 TLRLNFNVVNLYM
+595 TLRLNFNVINLYM
-608 HEMALHSDSTGD
+608 HEMALHSDTMSD
-620 NWRPPFNTEAL
+620 QWRPPFNTEAL
-631 KDGIVNSEPLSAA
+631 KDGIINSEPLSAA

-666 DVTSIRCLPVFNFMR
+666 DVLSIRCLPVFNFMR

-752 KQGKGEGGG
+752 KQGKEGG
-761 SAASDDGGASSSS
+761 AAAASSDDGNAPCGGS
-774 SQQQRPYASQGTTQQ
+774 SQQRPQYPAQGTQQQQQLQHQLQQ
-789 QQQQQQQIQQQLQQ
+789 QQQQQRQQ
-803 QQQQQQQQIHQTHQ
+803 QQQQQQQQ
-817 AQHMQQQQQ
+817 AQQMQPQQQ
-826 QQQHSRQPNVNTPLQ
+826 SRQQNVNTPSSSSPKSQ
-841 LLSEVAT
+841 PQEETAAPPPTSSPASMAPAVTTPALLP
-848 TGRDGGTASR
+848 RLRLLNRYPSR
-858 LFASLNGAHQHHP
+858 LRVQRLFHASNAR
-871 QPFFHDSVSSTTDSA
+871 PF
-886 PAPAS
+886 
-891 VSNTNNTNPSSATM
+891 
-905 PPQQMPGPSPSSTD
+905 PSSTD

-934 AQPMLPADLDIVA
+934 AQPMVPTDLDV
-947 GALPTNFDIE
+947 GAVPTNFDIE
-957 GLNLAASDLQDMYES
+957 GLNLAAADLNDMYES